1 MYEKSIE
8 PLNKAVA
15 EELSGVNQ
23 YMYFHF
29 HCSDQGFDLL
39 ANLFRKTAIEE
50 MIHVE
55 LLAERILFL
64 KGDVE
69 MRPSTKTE
77 KIRNVANMLT
87 EAKSMEES
95 STKLYNEL
103 AIECGSN
110 ADSASRKLLEELVM
124 DEERHFG
131 LFDTEFQNMNKFGEQ
146 YLALQSIERSKIIST
161 QTGENPTNL

>member
-1 MYEKSIE
+1 MYAKSIA

-15 EELSGVNQ
+15 DELSGVHQ

-50 MIHVE
+50 MLHIE
-55 LLAERILFL
+55 RLAERILFL

-69 MRPSTKTE
+69 IQASTDTQ
-77 KIRNVANMLT
+77 KIHDVADML
-87 EAKSMEES
+87 KHGMSMEEQ
-95 STKLYNEL
+95 STKSYNKM
-103 AIECGSN
+103 AMECGSN

-124 DEERHFG
+124 DEERHFSM
-131 LFDTEFQNMNKFGEQ
+131 FETELGNLKKFGAQ

>member
-15 EELSGVNQ
+15 EELSGVNK

-29 HCSDQGFDLL
+29 HCSDQGYDLL
-39 ANLFRKTAIEE
+39 ANLFRKTAIGE

-55 LLAERILFL
+55 RLAERILFL

-69 MRPSTKTE
+69 MQPSTKTE
-77 KIRNVANMLT
+77 KVRDVADMLKHGMAM
-87 EAKSMEES
+87 EEQSAKSYNKMAMEC
-95 STKLYNEL
+95 
-103 AIECGSN
+103 ASN
-110 ADSASRKLLEELVM
+110 SDSASRKLLEELVM

-146 YLALQSIERSKIIST
+146 YLALQSIERSKTIST
-161 QTGENPTNL
+161 PTGKNPTNL

>member
-15 EELSGVNQ
+15 EELSGVNK

-29 HCSDQGFDLL
+29 HCSDQGYDLL

-55 LLAERILFL
+55 RLAERILFL

-69 MRPSTKTE
+69 MHPSTKTE
-77 KIRNVANMLT
+77 KIRDVADMMKHGM
-87 EAKSMEES
+87 AMEC
-95 STKLYNEL
+95 
-103 AIECGSN
+103 ASN
-110 ADSASRKLLEELVM
+110 SDSASRKLSRGT
-124 DEERHFG
+124 RHG
-131 LFDTEFQNMNKFGEQ
+131 
-146 YLALQSIERSKIIST
+146 
-161 QTGENPTNL
+161 

>member
-15 EELSGVNQ
+15 EELSGVNK

-29 HCSDQGFDLL
+29 HCSDQGYDLL

-55 LLAERILFL
+55 RLAERILFL

-69 MRPSTKTE
+69 MQPSTKTE
-77 KIRNVANMLT
+77 KIRDVADMLKHGMAM
-87 EAKSMEES
+87 EEQSAKSYNKMAMEC
-95 STKLYNEL
+95 
-103 AIECGSN
+103 ASN
-110 ADSASRKLLEELVM
+110 SDSASRKLLEELVM

-146 YLALQSIERSKIIST
+146 YLALQSIERSKTIST
-161 QTGENPTNL
+161 PTGENPTNL

>member
-29 HCSDQGFDLL
+29 HCSDQGYDLL

-55 LLAERILFL
+55 RLAERILFL

-69 MRPSTKTE
+69 MQPSTKTE
-77 KIRNVANMLT
+77 KIHDVADMLKHGMAM
-87 EAKSMEES
+87 EEQSAKSYNKMAMECAPNS
-95 STKLYNEL
+95 
-103 AIECGSN
+103 
-110 ADSASRKLLEELVM
+110 DSVSRKLLEELVM
-124 DEERHFG
+124 DEERHFSV
-131 LFDTEFQNMNKFGEQ
+131 FETELSNLNKFGAQ
-146 YLALQSIERSKIIST
+146 YLALQSIERSKTIST
-161 QTGENPTNL
+161 PTGKNPTNL

>member
-39 ANLFRKTAIEE
+39 ANLFKKTAIEE
-50 MIHVE
+50 MLHIE
-55 LLAERILFL
+55 RLAERILFL

-69 MRPSTKTE
+69 IQASTDTE
-77 KIRNVANMLT
+77 KIHDVADMLML
-87 EAKSMEES
+87 ARSMEEQ
-95 STKLYNEL
+95 STKDYNEM
-103 AIECGSN
+103 AIKCGSY
-110 ADSASRKLLEELVM
+110 ADSASRKLLEELVL
-124 DEERHFG
+124 DEERHFSQY
-131 LFDTEFQNMNKFGEQ
+131 DTELDNFKKFGEQ
-146 YLALQSIERSKIIST
+146 YLALQSIERSKILST
-161 QTGENPTNL
+161 QTGANPTNP

>member
-15 EELSGVNQ
+15 EELSGVNK

-29 HCSDQGFDLL
+29 HCSDQGYDLL

-55 LLAERILFL
+55 RLAERILFL

-69 MRPSTKTE
+69 MQPSTKTE
-77 KIRNVANMLT
+77 KIRDVADMLKHGM
-87 EAKSMEES
+87 AMEC
-95 STKLYNEL
+95 
-103 AIECGSN
+103 ASN
-110 ADSASRKLLEELVM
+110 SDSASRKLLEELVM

-146 YLALQSIERSKIIST
+146 YLALQSIERSKTIST
-161 QTGENPTNL
+161 PTGKNPTNL

>member
-29 HCSDQGFDLL
+29 HCSDQGYDLL

-55 LLAERILFL
+55 RLAERILFL

-69 MRPSTKTE
+69 MQPSTKTE
-77 KIRNVANMLT
+77 KIRDVADMLKHGMAM
-87 EAKSMEES
+87 EEQSAKS
-95 STKLYNEL
+95 YNKM
-103 AIECGSN
+103 AMQCASN
-110 ADSASRKLLEELVM
+110 SDSASRKLLEELVM

-131 LFDTEFQNMNKFGEQ
+131 LFDTELQNMNKFGEQ
-146 YLALQSIERSKIIST
+146 YLALQSIERSKTIST
-161 QTGENPTNL
+161 PTGKNPANL

>member
-15 EELSGVNQ
+15 EELSGVNK

-29 HCSDQGFDLL
+29 HCSDQGYDLL

-55 LLAERILFL
+55 RLAERILFL

-69 MRPSTKTE
+69 MQPSTKTE
-77 KIRNVANMLT
+77 KIRDVADMLKHGM
-87 EAKSMEES
+87 AMEC
-95 STKLYNEL
+95 
-103 AIECGSN
+103 ASN
-110 ADSASRKLLEELVM
+110 SDSASRKLLEELVM
-124 DEERHFG
+124 DEERHFSV
-131 LFDTEFQNMNKFGEQ
+131 FETELSNLNKFGEQ
-146 YLALQSIERSKIIST
+146 YLALQSIERSKTIST
-161 QTGENPTNL
+161 PTGENPTNL